1 MDWGRGNRWPR
12 EGGAMRSPRRDGA
25 RRGTRGAAPPK
36 LWLRRVGLAVAEES
50 ARADTGLARALAA
63 PRRFERFGSELR
75 HHQVLELELL
85 LGRARSEEHTSEL
98 QSLMRS
104 TYAAFCLHTKKLN
117 QAIRFTIHRHT

>member
-50 ARADTGLARALAA
+50 ARADTGLARGLAA
-63 PRRFERFGSELR
+63 PRRFERCGSELR
-75 HHQVLELELL
+75 HHQVL
-85 LGRARSEEHTSEL
+85 RSEEHTSEL
-98 QSLMRS
+98 QPLMRNS
-104 TYAAFCLHTKKLN
+104 YAVFCLKTQIKSRPEYPTPLTSS
-117 QAIRFTIHRHT
+117 AYTT